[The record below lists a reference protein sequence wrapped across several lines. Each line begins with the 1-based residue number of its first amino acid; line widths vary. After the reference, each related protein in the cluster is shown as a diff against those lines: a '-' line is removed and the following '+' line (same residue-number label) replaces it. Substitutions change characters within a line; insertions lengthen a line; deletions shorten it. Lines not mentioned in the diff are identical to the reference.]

1 MKVNVAVLI
10 LGLTTGLTYAILSIG
25 LMLIYKS
32 ARFVNFAHGQLGAV
46 SALLVAKAVND
57 HHVNYWLA
65 LVVALAVAA
74 AVAALVELLVV
85 RRLFDGPRLVLMV
98 ATIGVAQ
105 LLYALSFLR
114 QLRPDAL
121 RLVQQGYPTPI
132 DWSVTIGGQVV
143 GGAQFMI
150 LICVPVAAL
159 ALTWLFRSTAVGLR
173 IQAVAANPEA
183 ARLAGISVRR
193 VSTTVW
199 VLAGTLAALTAV
211 LLGPSRGSVN
221 TETLGPGLMARALTV
236 ALVAGMTRLPVAF
249 GAGIALGVV
258 EQLVFLN
265 FARGGTTELVV
276 FLLALGALLWRA
288 RDLGRVTRRADDSL
302 PFTSRVRPLPAE
314 LAGRSW
320 VRWFRPAGLAVM
332 VAAAAALPFIPG
344 LDDQNQAFAYTQV
357 IAYSLVGLSLLVVTG
372 WSGQFSLGQFAFL
385 GIGAYTASRLAAE
398 GYSLPFNL
406 VVGAVLGAAVAAVV
420 GLPALKIRGLFLG
433 VSTLAFAVLAPGW
446 LFNQRFVTGTSAS
459 AVSVPKA
466 RIPGLGEV
474 ESLRALY
481 LLGLVVLVLVAAA
494 LRAVRDS
501 GAGRRFIA
509 VRDNPRAAAAHG
521 LPPAGVNL
529 AGFALSGALAALG
542 GVLWGYANANF
553 DATAFHPSFSLAVLA
568 MVVIGGLG
576 TQAGAVIGAALVFG
590 LPLLLHMKSETI
602 FLLSGALLLITL
614 LVIPRGLVV
623 LVEHGRDVVARLL
636 DRLFGGQ
643 AVEPARVIEIPD
655 TVADR
660 PRRRDAREEHAVALE
675 CTDVTVA
682 FGGLR
687 ALDHVSLRV
696 AASEIVALIG
706 ANGAGKT
713 TLMECIS
720 GFVRPSEGSI
730 LVYGRDLAGLS
741 PEYRPWAGVG
751 RSFQDAR
758 LYPGLTV
765 LETVMVAAEHDNHS
779 GLLSCAVRAPWQR
792 WSERELERKA
802 LDVLEALNLLA
813 YRDVLTADLPTGLR
827 RACEVACALVLEP
840 RLLLLDEPTA
850 GIPQADVPAFLP
862 LIRRVRDDLDCALL
876 LIEHD
881 MGVVLGLAD
890 RIYALEAGKVIASGP
905 PAEVAEHPAV
915 VATYLGEEQV
925 AIARTLDV
933 TTVGSDHPR

>member
-1 MKVNVAVLI
+1 
-10 LGLTTGLTYAILSIG
+10 
-25 LMLIYKS
+25 
-32 ARFVNFAHGQLGAV
+32 
-46 SALLVAKAVND
+46 
-57 HHVNYWLA
+57 
-65 LVVALAVAA
+65 
-74 AVAALVELLVV
+74 
-85 RRLFDGPRLVLMV
+85 
-98 ATIGVAQ
+98 
-105 LLYALSFLR
+105 
-114 QLRPDAL
+114 
-121 RLVQQGYPTPI
+121 
-132 DWSVTIGGQVV
+132 
-143 GGAQFMI
+143 
-150 LICVPVAAL
+150 
-159 ALTWLFRSTAVGLR
+159 
-173 IQAVAANPEA
+173 VAANPEA

-193 VSTTVW
+193 ISPTVW

-249 GAGIALGVV
+249 AAGIALGVI

-276 FLLALGALLWRA
+276 FLLAMGALLWRA

-302 PFTSRVRPLPAE
+302 PFTSRARPLPAA

-320 VRWFRPAGLAVM
+320 VRWFRPVGVSVVVLGAAV
-332 VAAAAALPFIPG
+332 LPFIPG

-385 GIGAYTASRLAAE
+385 GIGAYTASRLAAH

-406 VVGAVLGAAVAAVV
+406 VIGAVLGAAAAAVV

-459 AVSVPKA
+459 AVSVPKP
-466 RIPGLGEV
+466 RIPGIGEV
-474 ESLRALY
+474 QSLRALY
-481 LLGLVVLVLVAAA
+481 LIGLLVLVLTGAA
-494 LRAVRDS
+494 LRALRSS

-529 AGFALSGALAALG
+529 AGFALSGALAASG

-576 TQAGAVIGAALVFG
+576 TQAGAVIGASLVFG

-602 FLLSGALLLITL
+602 FLLSGGLLLVTL

-623 LVEHGRDVVARLL
+623 LVEHGRDGVARLI
-636 DRLFGGQ
+636 DRLMSGGTK
-643 AVEPARVIEIPD
+643 AGGTADPALVPNLRSSPTPVVGQERRNGAAG
-655 TVADR
+655 VA
-660 PRRRDAREEHAVALE
+660 ALE
-675 CTDVTVA
+675 CTDVRVA
-682 FGGLR
+682 FGGLL
-687 ALDHVSLRV
+687 ALDDVSLRV
-696 AASEIVALIG
+696 DQGEIVALIG

-720 GFVRPSEGSI
+720 GFVRPTAGEI
-730 LVYGRDLAGLS
+730 CVYGRDLAGLA
-741 PEYRPWAGVG
+741 PEFRPWAGVG

-765 LETVMVAAEHDNHS
+765 LETVMVAAEHDDHS

-792 WSERELERKA
+792 WSERQLERKA
-802 LDVLEALNLLA
+802 LDVLDVVGLGA

-862 LIRRVRDDLDCALL
+862 LIRRARDDLDCALL

-890 RIYALEAGKVIASGP
+890 RIYALEAGKVIAAGP
-905 PAEVAEHPAV
+905 PAEVAQHPAV

-933 TTVGSDHPR
+933 TTGELRLPPPGKRVGSHHPR